1 MQKKTFLAAILAMAL
16 VFGMTIIGCDNG
28 TTNEGGGYITIT
40 GIPATYNGKLAG
52 FKGNLETHPI
62 LVGAASVKNQAGR
75 FTLTPVQISGGRVT
89 LPAWKITDDDVVQRF
104 SGNAT
109 TYGELTILAIGAAN
123 LDLISI
129 HLWENVVFID
139 GNVILPWASGE
150 PWVDIN

>member
-1 MQKKTFLAAILAMAL
+1 MQKKTFLVAILAMAL

-40 GIPATYNGKLAG
+40 GIPATYNGKLAS
-52 FKGNLETHPI
+52 FKGDKGNAYPI
-62 LVGAASVKNQAGR
+62 LGVASVNKQAGQ
-75 FTLTPVQISGGRVT
+75 FILTPVQISGGRVT
-89 LPAWKITDDDVVQRF
+89 LPAWKITDDGVVQRF

-129 HLWENVVFID
+129 HLWENVVFSD
-139 GNVILPWASGE
+139 GNVTLTWASGE